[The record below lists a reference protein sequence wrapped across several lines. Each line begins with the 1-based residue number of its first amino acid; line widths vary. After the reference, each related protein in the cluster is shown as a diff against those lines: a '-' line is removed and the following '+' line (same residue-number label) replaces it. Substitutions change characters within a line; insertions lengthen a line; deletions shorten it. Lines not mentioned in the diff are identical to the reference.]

1 MIGTSLPEQYFR
13 GRAESRS
20 TLPLPLLLLPL
31 LLPELLLLLLSSSLI
46 AAQELAAAEQLRIKP
61 QRLQWQN
68 DCASRGTGLLAAS
81 GGQASSQRAGGWQA
95 MQAKSNAVLKAAH
108 KEMQGTAVF
117 IVYILM

>member
-1 MIGTSLPEQYFR
+1 MFPFIPQGFPMAAL
-13 GRAESRS
+13 
-20 TLPLPLLLLPL
+20 
-31 LLPELLLLLLSSSLI
+31 
-46 AAQELAAAEQLRIKP
+46 AQEWERVH
-61 QRLQWQN
+61 
-68 DCASRGTGLLAAS
+68 RGNR